1 MNENPINIPEIFGSL
16 VFNDEVM
23 KKTLPENI
31 YLSLHKTIAEGKELD
46 TSVANYVA
54 SALKD
59 WAVSKGATHFS
70 HWFQPLTGITAE
82 KHESFISALDN
93 GGSIM
98 DFSGKELIKGEPDAS
113 SFPSGGLR
121 ATFEARGY
129 TSWDPTSYAFIKD
142 NCLCIPTVFRSY
154 SGEILDMKT
163 PLLRSMELINRE
175 TLRILKFFGLDD
187 VKHVVPTVGPEQ
199 EYFLVDKKQAEKRRD
214 LILTGRTLFGAKPP
228 KGQELEDH
236 YFGTLR
242 PRVEAFMQELDLELW
257 KLGVYAKTEH
267 NEAAPAQHEL
277 APIYVDA
284 NIAADHNQLT
294 MEKMKVIA
302 EKHGLL
308 CLLHEK
314 PFEGVNGSGKHNNW
328 SLKTDTGINL
338 LKPGKTPAS
347 NKLFL
352 MFLTAFISAVDK
364 HQDLLRITVAS
375 ASNDHRL
382 GGNEAPP
389 AIISMFIGTDLEQ
402 ILSAIANGA
411 STDNFS
417 RREKMNHDVSALP
430 EFSRDTSDRNRTS
443 PMAFTGNKFEFRMPG
458 SGFSIAEVNVVL
470 NTIMSAEL
478 AACADRLESAADP
491 AAEIDRIIS
500 ENYVNHKRIIFN
512 GNNYSSEWEKEARSR
527 GLLDLKTTVD
537 ALPYLTSDENVELFS
552 ASGIYTK
559 AELTSRREILY
570 DKYAKEILIEAR
582 TMLEM
587 ARRLIIPGSL
597 KFAASL
603 AASLKD
609 RMKIGIS
616 CEIACQDSAEYLLLN
631 RIDPLAASMLEYAD
645 ELSGLVDGIND
656 VEGTSGKAE
665 YCAGVIIPAMSK
677 LRKAADALE
686 ELVGQEFW
694 PIPTYADLLYG
705 V

>member
-1 MNENPINIPEIFGSL
+1 MNDNPVSIPELFGSL
-16 VFNDEVM
+16 VFNDDVM
-23 KKTLPENI
+23 KKTLPEDI

-46 TSVANYVA
+46 TSVANHVA
-54 SALKD
+54 AALKD

-70 HWFQPLTGITAE
+70 HWFQPLTGVTAE
-82 KHESFISALDN
+82 KHDSFVSALDN
-93 GGSIM
+93 GGAIM
-98 DFSGKELIKGEPDAS
+98 DFSGKNLIKGESDAS

-163 PLLRSMELINRE
+163 PLLRSMELINKE
-175 TLRILKFFGLDD
+175 TLRILKYFGLND
-187 VKHVVPTVGPEQ
+187 VKHVIPTVGPEQ

-228 KGQELEDH
+228 KGQELDDH

-242 PRVEAFMQELDLELW
+242 PRVKAFMRELDLELW

-277 APIYVDA
+277 APIYVAA

-328 SLKTDTGINL
+328 SLRTDTGINL
-338 LKPGKTPAS
+338 LKPGKDPAS

-352 MFLTAFISAVDK
+352 LFLTAFISAVDK

-375 ASNDHRL
+375 ASNDRRL

-389 AIISMFIGTDLEQ
+389 SVISMFIGADLER
-402 ILSAIANGA
+402 ILSAIACGE
-411 STDNFS
+411 STDNLTK
-417 RREKMNHDVSALP
+417 RERMNLDVGALP

-470 NTIMSAEL
+470 NTIMSAEI
-478 AACADRLESAADP
+478 AACAKRLESAADP
-491 AAEIDRIIS
+491 EAEIDRIIS
-500 ENYVNHKRIIFN
+500 ENYSNHKRIVFN
-512 GNNYSSEWEKEARSR
+512 GNNYSAEWKNEARAR
-527 GLLDLKTTVD
+527 GLLDLKNTVE
-537 ALPYLTSDENVELFS
+537 ALPYLTTPENVELFS
-552 ASGIYTK
+552 SYRIYTET
-559 AELTSRREILY
+559 ELLSRQKILY

-587 ARRLIIPGSL
+587 SKRLIIPGVL
-597 KFAASL
+597 GFAASL
-603 AASLKD
+603 TASLGD
-609 RMKIGIS
+609 RVKAGLPP
-616 CEIACQDSAEYLLLN
+616 ETSAAYKLLSK
-631 RIDPLAASMLEYAD
+631 IDPLCVSLLNYTDDLTCYVEKIN
-645 ELSGLVDGIND
+645 GIRGN
-656 VEGTSGKAE
+656 EQKAE
-665 YCAGVIIPAMSK
+665 YCASVIIPAMSK
-677 LRKAADALE
+677 LRTAADSLE
-686 ELVGQEFW
+686 ELVGQEYW